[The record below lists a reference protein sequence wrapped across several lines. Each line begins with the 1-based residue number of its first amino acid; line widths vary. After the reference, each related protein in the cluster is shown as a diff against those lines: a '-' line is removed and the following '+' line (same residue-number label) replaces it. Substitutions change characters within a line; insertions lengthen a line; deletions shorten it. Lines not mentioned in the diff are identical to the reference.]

1 MKKILFNILISISF
15 GAITT
20 AAWAWPTRPLTMVLT
35 TSPGAASDQIARSV
49 QSRLIE
55 KFGVPIIIVYKP
67 GADGKIATKFV
78 VQSNDDHMILLSSG
92 QIGSLKDPKGDH
104 TLDNLKAISILAVSP
119 TIVTTS
125 VDSKVKN
132 GRQMLNMDMLTSGAA
147 AGTISEI
154 LIQATN
160 QNWTYA
166 AYKGGVP
173 MFTDL
178 LAQHIDIGANSTM
191 GSYNYINSNK
201 LRPLMVFSKNR
212 LTQLPDVPTSTEL
225 GVPINGEVWFGFL
238 GPQSMSDN
246 TVKKLS
252 KEINNIAKESS
263 FYDKLTSQGATV
275 MGLNPDDSTLYIR
288 QDLENLTRIYKDIN
302 K

>member
-15 GAITT
+15 AVITT
-20 AAWAWPTRPLTMVLT
+20 AVWAWPTRPLTMVLT

-78 VQSNDDHMILLSSG
+78 AQSNDDHMMLLSSG
-92 QIGSLKDPKGDH
+92 QIGSLKDPIGDH

-125 VDSKVKN
+125 VDSKVKS

-160 QNWTYA
+160 QTWTYA

-225 GVPINGEVWFGFL
+225 GIPINGEVWFGFL

-275 MGLNPDDSTLYIR
+275 LGLNPTDSTLYIR

>member
-160 QNWTYA
+160 QKWTYA